1 MILVVSQEEIEKAEK
16 YFKNVVSVGEIIA
29 LRELKALGISNPE
42 EVISKLM
49 EMGVIEKGE
58 GCYNLV
64 RKRNE

>member
-16 YFKNVVSVGEIIA
+16 YFKNVISVGEIIA
-29 LRELKALGISNPE
+29 LRELKAIGINNPE

-64 RKRNE
+64 RKRSE